1 MGATDT
7 QDREIHDSVRFTSR
21 YMETDKG
28 AIHRHGSSIELIHG
42 NRPVYTMDGVLL
54 EIVSTRADTTWDF
67 QTDIRGPKVAMK
79 FR

>member
-7 QDREIHDSVRFTSR
+7 QELEIHDSVRFTSR

-42 NRPVYTMDGVLL
+42 NRPVYTIEGVLL
-54 EIVSTRADTTWDF
+54 EIKRSMSSNTHTNERYS
-67 QTDIRGPKVAMK
+67 
-79 FR
+79 